1 LTTEGARK
9 SNSAAENWE
18 EFCERLKEAGKVLL
32 RPEIP
37 ASEIDQAEGLRYLAR
52 MTRLGLDLCFEH
64 ADRDFP
70 VFLGVWNATTK
81 AGADNPDNFYLNASI
96 SGDREYRLRGQRGT
110 SPFLRFAT
118 FADRDE
124 PDGTLTQTG
133 GLRASDMV
141 FESDGTFEIAVSP
154 DPRPGNWLPLAADS
168 HLLTVRQNFA
178 DRSNGTPAT
187 VTIERLG
194 GPATPRLLST
204 KRARWA
210 LKGATSWVSRVTTR
224 YADWAKWFQ
233 AQPNILHDPETTP
246 FREEGGDGTCY
257 LQGYWS
263 IAADEALVIET
274 PVPECQVWNFQVN
287 NYWMESL
294 DYRYYRVCVN
304 KHGAKYNP
312 DGSVTLVI
320 ASSDPGVGN
329 FLDTAGHRCG
339 TMLLRWTRA
348 DSHPIPK
355 CRVVKLAS
363 LSPNS

>member
-1 LTTEGARK
+1 LTEGTRK
-9 SNSAAENWE
+9 STSAAEDWE
-18 EFCERLKEAGKVLL
+18 LFCERLKEAGKILL

-37 ASEIDQAEGLRYLAR
+37 ASEIDQAEGVRYLAR

-64 ADRDFP
+64 TDRDFP
-70 VFLGVWNATTK
+70 VFLEAWNATTK
-81 AGADNPDNFYLNASI
+81 AGADNPDNLYLNANI
-96 SGDREYRLRGQRGT
+96 AGDREYRLRGQRGT
-110 SPFLRFAT
+110 SPVLRFAT
-118 FADRDE
+118 YADRHE
-124 PDGTLTQTG
+124 PDGVLTQTG
-133 GLRASDMV
+133 GLRARDMV
-141 FESDGTFEIAVSP
+141 FEADGAFEIAVSP

-168 HLLTVRQNFA
+168 HLLIVRQNFA
-178 DRSNGTPAT
+178 DRSHETPAK
-187 VTIERLG
+187 VTIERVG
-194 GPATPRLLST
+194 GPTTPRLLSA

-210 LKGATSWVSRVTTR
+210 LQGATSWVSKVTTR

-233 AQPNILHDPETTP
+233 ARPNILHDPEKTP
-246 FREEGGDGTCY
+246 FREEGGDGTTY
-257 LQGYWS
+257 VQGYWS

-294 DYRYYRVCVN
+294 DYRYYQVRVN

-312 DGSVTLVI
+312 DGSITLVV

-348 DSHPIPK
+348 ESHPIPK
-355 CRVVKLAS
+355 CRVVKLAT
-363 LSPNS
+363 LSPDS